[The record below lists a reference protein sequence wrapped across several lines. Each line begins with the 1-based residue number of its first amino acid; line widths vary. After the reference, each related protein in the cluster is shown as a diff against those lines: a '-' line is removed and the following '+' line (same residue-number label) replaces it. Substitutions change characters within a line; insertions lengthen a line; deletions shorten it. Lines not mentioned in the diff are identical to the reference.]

1 MNNKLLFVS
10 VVLALIPGSKTRA
23 AEPDLTAHSRQF
35 QREVVKVTDR
45 VHVAVGYGLA
55 NAILIEGK
63 DGVVIVDTLESAE
76 VAQAVRA
83 EFRKRTAKPVRAII
97 YTHHHPDHVFG
108 ARIFAGDD
116 KPTVYAHRALPGEFD
131 KSLTGARRAIAT
143 RAVRMYGLPLDERQR
158 LNVGVGPRLVLD
170 ERSTLAYLPTTK

>member
-1 MNNKLLFVS
+1 MNEKLLFAS
-10 VVLALIPGSKTRA
+10 VVMLALMPGWKTCA

-35 QREVVKVTDR
+35 KRELVKVTDGI
-45 VHVAVGYGLA
+45 HVAVGYGLA

-83 EFRKRTAKPVRAII
+83 EFRKRTARPVRAII

-108 ARIFAGDD
+108 ARIFAGENR
-116 KPTVYAHRALPGEFD
+116 PAVYAHRSLPGEFD
-131 KSLTGARRAIAT
+131 KSLTGARSAIAT
-143 RAVRMYGLPLDERQR
+143 RSVRMYGLPLDER
-158 LNVGVGPRLVLD
+158 
-170 ERSTLAYLPTTK
+170 